1 MASVSSVER
10 FLHSKRA
17 NFVISEGKSQ
27 IYLSYAECEQ
37 NLDKNRIIKEEKYLR
52 NLCYLWENW
61 NKQEQSQACLDYAE
75 RRQFLERSEKII
87 FRVIR
92 AFRVL

>member
-1 MASVSSVER
+1 MASVLSVER

-61 NKQEQSQACLDYAE
+61 NKQEQSQACLAMPSVDN
-75 RRQFLERSEKII
+75 FLSGAKK
-87 FRVIR
+87 
-92 AFRVL
+92 

>member
-1 MASVSSVER
+1 MASVLSVER

-17 NFVISEGKSQ
+17 
-27 IYLSYAECEQ
+27 
-37 NLDKNRIIKEEKYLR
+37 NRIIKEEKYLR

-87 FRVIR
+87 FFRVIR
-92 AFRVL
+92 AFRVR